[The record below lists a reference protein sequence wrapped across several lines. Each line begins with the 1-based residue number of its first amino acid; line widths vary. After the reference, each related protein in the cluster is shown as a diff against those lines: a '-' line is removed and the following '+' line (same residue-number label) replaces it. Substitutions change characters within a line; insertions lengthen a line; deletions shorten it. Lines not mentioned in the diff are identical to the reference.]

1 MKEQYYVGLDIGTES
16 VGWAVTDTQYQIK
29 KVHGKALWGV
39 RLFDEAQS
47 ARDRRGF
54 RVARRRIQRRR
65 QRLDWLQ
72 EQFAQAVGEVDPGF
86 FQRMEESRF
95 WEEDK
100 RGEVPLGK
108 YTLFGDKSF
117 TDWDYHHTY
126 PTIYHLRKEL
136 ILSQQPHDVRL
147 VYLAI
152 HHILKN
158 RGHFLYGDMSLDAIS
173 LDKGVE
179 RLNGALE
186 REEADPLSTQRLG
199 EVREILLD
207 HKIRKT
213 AKKAK
218 LLELFGLSKEKTTTT
233 SVVEL
238 LTGSKVSLSALYGE
252 EVSSEELQKLSLEDD
267 FDGVEGPLLAAVGDR
282 IELVLAAKEVY
293 DWALLE
299 KMRDGEQYLSF
310 AKVKVYENHRHQLE
324 QLKEVVKRYG
334 GEDCC
339 REMFHGTREGN
350 YPSYVGKDCKSSRC
364 DYDTF
369 CKYVLGKMKG
379 WKDADET
386 TKEIYARLERRD
398 FLRKPTSKDNG
409 VIPHQLH
416 QMELEKILANAQGY
430 LPFLSQRDE
439 SGLTVAERIVRMFA
453 FRIPYYVGPLQS
465 GGPHSWVVR
474 SGEKI
479 YPWNFDQVV
488 DLEQCRENFI
498 TRMTAK
504 CTYIGENVLPKDSL
518 LYSRFMVLNELNNLR
533 INGKPISVKLK
544 QDIYTNLFGKGRKVT
559 QAGVKKYLMV
569 HHGMTQEDT
578 ISGLAGDFQA
588 TLAPWRQFG
597 WLLSR
602 DGGAEMVEEIIRYKV
617 LFGEDKKLLRG
628 WLDKTYG
635 DKLTPQEQK
644 QVLGVKCSGWG
655 RLSRQF
661 LTQLF
666 HVDQNTGEAFSIMDL
681 LWNSNENLMQLLSGR
696 YTFAQQVEESRRRK
710 QAEHSQ
716 TLKEYLAECYASPG
730 IKRGIY
736 QTMAIVREIAKI
748 MGGPPARVF
757 VEMAR
762 GEEKD
767 KKGKVPKSRK
777 AQLVELYQKC
787 GEESSPLFEQL
798 QGEPEGNLRR
808 DKLYLY
814 YTQMGRCMYSGD
826 VISIAELDSRYDID
840 HIYPQSK
847 TKDDSL
853 ENRVLVRREL
863 NSKKGDTYPISGEI
877 REHMRAFWTMLKGKG
892 WISEKK
898 YQRLTR
904 ATGFDAQ
911 ELSGFIARQLVETR
925 QSSKI
930 VTQLLEQTFGVSTEV
945 VYVKAG
951 NVAQF
956 RQDQRIT
963 PDGQSIQAG
972 ECKGKAYPQDPLFVK
987 CREVNDFHHAK
998 DAYLNIVVGNV
1009 YHVKFTRSP
1018 ANFLREK
1025 DNRYSLNRMFDFDV
1039 QRGGEVA
1046 WKAGESIQTVRRT
1059 MAKNNILFTR
1069 RAAMEI
1075 GGLYKQTIRKAREAG
1090 EYELSIK
1097 STDDRLADV
1106 QRYGYYTGIKT
1117 CAFFAVRHTPKK
1129 KSVVTLEPIFTMYRE
1144 RYERDPIGYCTDILK
1159 LHEPRI
1165 LAPCIKINALVA
1177 FDGFRMHIS
1186 GRTGSQ
1192 IIYKNANQLVI
1203 EPTWQQYIK
1212 GIVKY
1217 LERCKVAGRELELTQ
1232 FDGIT
1237 KAKNVLLYDVLLSK
1251 LENHLYSVQ
1260 YDSIAKVF
1268 RDKREA
1274 FVDLREADQCR
1285 LLIQILILFRNRAT
1299 DIDISL
1305 IGGPKNK
1312 GRIRTS
1318 NMVNPKK
1325 TKQFTIINQSVTGFY
1340 EQTVDLL
1347 RV

>member
-1 MKEQYYVGLDIGTES
+1 MAERYYIGLDIGTES
-16 VGWAVTDTQYQIK
+16 VGWAVTDTQYQVK

-39 RLFDEAQS
+39 RLFDEAKPAQE
-47 ARDRRGF
+47 RRGF

-65 QRLDWLQ
+65 QRLEWLQ
-72 EQFAQAVGEVDPGF
+72 QQFAQAVGQVDPGF

-100 RGEVPLGK
+100 RGNVPLGK

-136 ILSQQPHDVRL
+136 LSSQQPHDVRL

-152 HHILKN
+152 HHIMKN
-158 RGHFLYGDMSLDAIS
+158 RGHFLYGDLSLDAIS
-173 LDKGVE
+173 LEKGLE

-186 REEADPLSTQRLG
+186 REEAAPLSTQRLE
-199 EVREILLD
+199 EVRETLLD
-207 HKIRKT
+207 TKLRKT
-213 AKKAK
+213 TKKSK
-218 LLELFGLSKEKTTTT
+218 LLELFGLGKEKTTTT
-233 SVVEL
+233 AVVEL

-252 EVSSEELQKLSLEDD
+252 EVSSEELQKFSLDDD
-267 FDGVEGPLLAAVGDR
+267 FDGVEGPLLSAVGDR

-310 AKVKVYENHRHQLE
+310 AKVKVFQTHRE
-324 QLKEVVKRYG
+324 QLKQLKAVVKQYG
-334 GEDCC
+334 GADCY
-339 REMFHGTREGN
+339 REMFHGAKEGN
-350 YPSYVGKDCKSSRC
+350 YPSYVGQDCKTKRC

-379 WKDADET
+379 WKDADDT
-386 TKEIYARLERRD
+386 TREIYARLEQRD

-416 QMELEKILANAQGY
+416 QMELEKILANAQTY
-430 LPFLSQRDE
+430 LPFLTQKDE
-439 SGLTVAERIVRMFA
+439 SGLTLAQRIVRMFA
-453 FRIPYYVGPLQS
+453 FRIPYYVGPLQQ

-488 DLEQCRENFI
+488 DLKKCRENFI

-504 CTYIGENVLPKDSL
+504 CTYIGEDVLPKDSL

-533 INGKPISVKLK
+533 LNGNPISVELK
-544 QDIYTNLFGKGRKVT
+544 QEIYTKLFSKGRKVT
-559 QAGVKKYLMV
+559 QAGLKKYLMA
-569 HHGMTQEDT
+569 HHGMSQEDT

-602 DGGAEMVEEIIRYKV
+602 DGGEAMVEEIIRYKV
-617 LFGEDKKLLRG
+617 LFGEDKKLLRD
-628 WLDKTYG
+628 WLAKTYG
-635 DKLTPQEQK
+635 ERLTPQEQK

-666 HVDQNTGEAFSIMDL
+666 HVDQATGEAFSIMDL
-681 LWNSNENLMQLLSGR
+681 LWSTNQNLMRLLSGR
-696 YTFAQQVEESRRRK
+696 YTFAQQVEEYRKRK
-710 QAEHSQ
+710 QEEHSQ
-716 TLKEYLAECYASPG
+716 TLKDYLAGCYASPG

-736 QTMAIVREIAKI
+736 QTMSIVREIAKI
-748 MGGPPARVF
+748 MSGAPARVF

-767 KKGKVPKSRK
+767 KKGKVPQSRK

-787 GEESSPLFEQL
+787 GEESNPLFAQL

-826 VISIAELDSRYDID
+826 VISLGELDSLYDID
-840 HIYPQSK
+840 HIYPQSR

-853 ENRVLVRREL
+853 NNRVLVRRDL
-863 NSKKGDTYPISGEI
+863 NAKKGDSYPISGEI
-877 REHMRAFWTMLKGKG
+877 RGKMRSFWTALKDKG
-892 WISEKK
+892 LITPEK
-898 YQRLTR
+898 YHRLTR
-904 ATGFDAQ
+904 GTAFEPQ
-911 ELSGFIARQLVETR
+911 ELSDFIARQLVETR
-925 QSSKI
+925 QSSKL
-930 VTQLLEQTFGVSTEV
+930 VAQLLGQYFGEDTEV

-951 NVAQF
+951 NVSQF
-956 RQDQRIT
+956 RQDQRLT
-963 PDGQSIQAG
+963 PDGQPIQAG
-972 ECKGKAYPQDPLFVK
+972 ACKGKNYPQDPLFVK

-1039 QRGGEVA
+1039 QRGNEVA
-1046 WKAGESIQTVRRT
+1046 WKAGESIQMVRRM

-1069 RAAMEI
+1069 LAATVG
-1075 GGLYKQTIRKAREAG
+1075 GGLFDQMIVKQGKGQT
-1090 EYELSIK
+1090 SIK
-1097 STDDRLADV
+1097 SSDPRLTV
-1106 QRYGYYTGIKT
+1106 ERYGGYNKLTGAYF
-1117 CAFFAVRHTPKK
+1117 CLVEHTDKK
-1129 KSVVTLEPIFTMYRE
+1129 KRVRSLETVLLMYQKQ
-1144 RYERDPIGYCTDILK
+1144 YEQDPVGYCTDILK

-1165 LAPCIKINALVA
+1165 LVPCIKINALVS

-1203 EPTWQQYIK
+1203 EPIWQQYIK
-1212 GIVKY
+1212 GIAKY
-1217 LERCKVAGRELELTQ
+1217 LERCKVAGRELELTR

-1237 KAKNVLLYDVLLSK
+1237 PQQSVQLYELLLSK
-1251 LENHLYSVQ
+1251 LENPRYVVKYETAANTFQ
-1260 YDSIAKVF
+1260 EQ
-1268 RDKREA
+1268 REK
-1274 FVDLREADQCR
+1274 FSTLTEANQCR
-1285 LLIQILILFRNRAT
+1285 ILMQMLNLFANNAASADLKLLNGKAGIGIVLTSKNLRNYEGHRF
-1299 DIDISL
+1299 L
-1305 IGGPKNK
+1305 LHH
-1312 GRIRTS
+1312 
-1318 NMVNPKK
+1318 
-1325 TKQFTIINQSVTGFY
+1325 QSATGFY

>member
-1 MKEQYYVGLDIGTES
+1 M
-16 VGWAVTDTQYQIK
+16 
-29 KVHGKALWGV
+29 
-39 RLFDEAQS
+39 
-47 ARDRRGF
+47 
-54 RVARRRIQRRR
+54 
-65 QRLDWLQ
+65 
-72 EQFAQAVGEVDPGF
+72 
-86 FQRMEESRF
+86 
-95 WEEDK
+95 
-100 RGEVPLGK
+100 
-108 YTLFGDKSF
+108 
-117 TDWDYHHTY
+117 
-126 PTIYHLRKEL
+126 
-136 ILSQQPHDVRL
+136 
-147 VYLAI
+147 
-152 HHILKN
+152 
-158 RGHFLYGDMSLDAIS
+158 
-173 LDKGVE
+173 
-179 RLNGALE
+179 
-186 REEADPLSTQRLG
+186 
-199 EVREILLD
+199 
-207 HKIRKT
+207 
-213 AKKAK
+213 
-218 LLELFGLSKEKTTTT
+218 
-233 SVVEL
+233 
-238 LTGSKVSLSALYGE
+238 
-252 EVSSEELQKLSLEDD
+252 
-267 FDGVEGPLLAAVGDR
+267 
-282 IELVLAAKEVY
+282 
-293 DWALLE
+293 
-299 KMRDGEQYLSF
+299 
-310 AKVKVYENHRHQLE
+310 
-324 QLKEVVKRYG
+324 
-334 GEDCC
+334 
-339 REMFHGTREGN
+339 
-350 YPSYVGKDCKSSRC
+350 
-364 DYDTF
+364 
-369 CKYVLGKMKG
+369 
-379 WKDADET
+379 
-386 TKEIYARLERRD
+386 
-398 FLRKPTSKDNG
+398 
-409 VIPHQLH
+409 
-416 QMELEKILANAQGY
+416 
-430 LPFLSQRDE
+430 
-439 SGLTVAERIVRMFA
+439 
-453 FRIPYYVGPLQS
+453 
-465 GGPHSWVVR
+465 
-474 SGEKI
+474 
-479 YPWNFDQVV
+479 
-488 DLEQCRENFI
+488 
-498 TRMTAK
+498 
-504 CTYIGENVLPKDSL
+504 
-518 LYSRFMVLNELNNLR
+518 
-533 INGKPISVKLK
+533 
-544 QDIYTNLFGKGRKVT
+544 
-559 QAGVKKYLMV
+559 
-569 HHGMTQEDT
+569 
-578 ISGLAGDFQA
+578 
-588 TLAPWRQFG
+588 
-597 WLLSR
+597 
-602 DGGAEMVEEIIRYKV
+602 
-617 LFGEDKKLLRG
+617 
-628 WLDKTYG
+628 
-635 DKLTPQEQK
+635 
-644 QVLGVKCSGWG
+644 
-655 RLSRQF
+655 
-661 LTQLF
+661 
-666 HVDQNTGEAFSIMDL
+666 
-681 LWNSNENLMQLLSGR
+681 
-696 YTFAQQVEESRRRK
+696 EESRRRK

>member
-1 MKEQYYVGLDIGTES
+1 
-16 VGWAVTDTQYQIK
+16 
-29 KVHGKALWGV
+29 
-39 RLFDEAQS
+39 
-47 ARDRRGF
+47 
-54 RVARRRIQRRR
+54 
-65 QRLDWLQ
+65 
-72 EQFAQAVGEVDPGF
+72 
-86 FQRMEESRF
+86 
-95 WEEDK
+95 
-100 RGEVPLGK
+100 
-108 YTLFGDKSF
+108 
-117 TDWDYHHTY
+117 
-126 PTIYHLRKEL
+126 
-136 ILSQQPHDVRL
+136 
-147 VYLAI
+147 
-152 HHILKN
+152 
-158 RGHFLYGDMSLDAIS
+158 MSLDAIS

-488 DLEQCRENFI
+488 DLEQCREHFI

-504 CTYIGENVLPKDSL
+504 CTYIGEDVLPKDSL

-696 YTFAQQVEESRRRK
+696 YTFAQQVEEYRKRK

-892 WISEKK
+892 LISEKK

-930 VTQLLEQTFGVSTEV
+930 VAQLLEQTFGASTEV

-1009 YHVKFTRSP
+1009 YYVKFTCSP

-1069 RAAMEI
+1069 RAAMEM

-1165 LAPCIKINALVA
+1165 LVPCIKINALVA

>member
-72 EQFAQAVGEVDPGF
+72 EQFAQVVGEVDPGF

-173 LDKGVE
+173 LDKGME

-218 LLELFGLSKEKTTTT
+218 LLELFGSSKEKTTTA

-334 GEDCC
+334 GEDCY

-504 CTYIGENVLPKDSL
+504 CTYIGEDVLPKDSL

-533 INGKPISVKLK
+533 INGKPISVRLK
-544 QDIYTNLFGKGRKVT
+544 QDLYTNLFGKGRKVT
-559 QAGVKKYLMV
+559 QAGVKKYLMA

-602 DGGAEMVEEIIRYKV
+602 DGGEDMVEEIIRYKV

-696 YTFAQQVEESRRRK
+696 YTFAQQVEEYRKRK

-767 KKGKVPKSRK
+767 KKGKAPKSRK

-892 WISEKK
+892 LISEKK

-911 ELSGFIARQLVETR
+911 ELSGFIARQLVEAR

-930 VTQLLEQTFGVSTEV
+930 VAQLLEQTFGASTEV

-1069 RAAMEI
+1069 RAAMEM

-1165 LAPCIKINALVA
+1165 LVPCIKINALVS

-1186 GRTGSQ
+1186 GRTGDRL
-1192 IIYKNANQLVI
+1192 ILKNANQLVI
-1203 EPTWQQYIK
+1203 EPAWQQYIK

-1217 LERCKVAGRELELTQ
+1217 LERCKVAGRELELTR

-1237 KAKNVLLYDVLLSK
+1237 KAKNILLYDVLLSK

-1312 GRIRTS
+1312 GKIRIS

>member
-1 MKEQYYVGLDIGTES
+1 MAEKYYVGLDIGTES

-39 RLFDEAQS
+39 RLFDEAQR
-47 ARDRRGF
+47 AQDRRGF

-65 QRLDWLQ
+65 QRLQWLQ
-72 EQFAQAVGEVDPGF
+72 QQFAQAVGEVDPGF

-100 RGEVPLGK
+100 RGDVPLGK

-136 ILSQQPHDVRL
+136 ISSREPHNVRL

-152 HHILKN
+152 HHIMKN
-158 RGHFLYGDMSLDAIS
+158 RGHFLYGDLSLDAIS
-173 LDKGVE
+173 LDKGME

-186 REEADPLSTQRLG
+186 QEEAATLSTQRLA
-199 EVREILLD
+199 EVRDILMDSKL
-207 HKIRKT
+207 RK
-213 AKKAK
+213 AVKKTK
-218 LLELFGLSKEKTTTT
+218 LLELFGLGKEKTTATA
-233 SVVEL
+233 VVEL

-252 EVSSEELQKLSLEDD
+252 EVSSDELQKFSLEDD
-267 FDGVEGPLLAAVGDR
+267 FDGVEGPLLSAVGDR

-299 KMRDGEQYLSF
+299 KMRSGEQYLSF
-310 AKVKVYENHRHQLE
+310 AKVKVFEKHREQLE
-324 QLKEVVKRYG
+324 QLKAVVKQYG
-334 GEDCC
+334 GTDCY
-339 REMFHGTREGN
+339 REMFHGAKEGN

-369 CKYVLGKMKG
+369 CKYVLGKMKE
-379 WKDADET
+379 WKDADDT
-386 TKEIYARLERRD
+386 TREIYAQLERRD

-416 QMELEKILANAQGY
+416 QMELEKILANAQSY

-439 SGLTVAERIVRMFA
+439 SGLTVAERIVGMFA
-453 FRIPYYVGPLQS
+453 FRIPYYVGPLQA

-488 DLEQCRENFI
+488 DLKRCRENFI

-504 CTYIGENVLPKDSL
+504 CTYIGEDVLPKDSL

-533 INGKPISVKLK
+533 INGNPISVGLK
-544 QDIYTNLFGKGRKVT
+544 QELYTNLFGKGRKVT
-559 QAGVKKYLMV
+559 QAALKKYLMV
-569 HHGMTQEDT
+569 NHGMSQEDT

-602 DGGAEMVEEIIRYKV
+602 DGGGDMVEEIIRYKV
-617 LFGEDKKLLRG
+617 LFGEDKKLLRD
-628 WLDKTYG
+628 WLSQTYG
-635 DKLTPQEQK
+635 QQLTPQEQK

-666 HVDQNTGEAFSIMDL
+666 HVDPNTGEALSIMDL
-681 LWNSNENLMQLLSGR
+681 LWNSNENLMQLLGGK
-696 YTFAQQVEESRRRK
+696 YTFAQKVEEYRK
-710 QAEHSQ
+710 NKQEEHSQ
-716 TLKEYLAECYASPG
+716 SLKEYLAGCYASPG

-748 MGGPPARVF
+748 MGGPPHRVF

-767 KKGKVPKSRK
+767 KNKKGKVPPSRK
-777 AQLVELYQKC
+777 AQLMELYQKC
-787 GEESSPLFEQL
+787 GEECNPLFEQL

-814 YTQMGRCMYSGD
+814 YTQMGKCMYSGD
-826 VISIAELDSRYDID
+826 VISLGELDSLYDID

-853 ENRVLVRREL
+853 DNRVLVRRDL
-863 NSKKGDTYPISGEI
+863 NSKKGDNYPISGEI
-877 REHMRAFWTMLKGKG
+877 RGQMRGFWTMLKEKG
-892 WISEKK
+892 LITPEK
-898 YQRLTR
+898 YHRLTR
-904 ATGFDAQ
+904 GNPFDEQ

-930 VTQLLEQTFGVSTEV
+930 VAQLLGQYFGEDTEV

-951 NVAQF
+951 NVSQF
-956 RQDQRIT
+956 RQDQRLT
-963 PDGQSIQAG
+963 PDGQPIQAG
-972 ECKGKAYPQDPLFVK
+972 ACKGKAYPQDPLFVK

-1039 QRGGEVA
+1039 QRGKETA
-1046 WKAGESIQTVRRT
+1046 WKAGESIQTVRRM

-1069 RAAMEI
+1069 RAATVG
-1075 GGLYKQTIRKAREAG
+1075 GGLFDQMIVKQGKGQA
-1090 EYELSIK
+1090 SIK
-1097 STDDRLADV
+1097 SSDPRLTV
-1106 QRYGYYTGIKT
+1106 ERYGGYNKLTGAYF
-1117 CAFFAVRHTPKK
+1117 CLVEHTDKK
-1129 KSVVTLEPIFTMYRE
+1129 KRVRSLETVMLMYRE
-1144 RYERDPIGYCTDILK
+1144 RYEQDAVGYCREILG
-1159 LHEPRI
+1159 LMDPVVV
-1165 LAPCIKINALVA
+1165 LPCVKINALVSY
-1177 FDGFRMHIS
+1177 DGFRMHIS

-1203 EPTWQQYIK
+1203 ESVWQRYIK
-1212 GIVKY
+1212 GIAKY
-1217 LERCKVAGRELELTQ
+1217 LERCKSAGRELELTR
-1232 FDGIT
+1232 FDGISEGQ
-1237 KAKNVLLYDVLLSK
+1237 NVQLYDLLLSK
-1251 LENHLYSVQ
+1251 LENPRYVVKYETAANTFREQ
-1260 YDSIAKVF
+1260 
-1268 RDKREA
+1268 RDK
-1274 FVDLREADQCR
+1274 FTTLSEADQCR
-1285 LLIQILILFRNRAT
+1285 ILLQMLNLFANNASSADLKLLNGKAGIGIVLTSKNLRNYE
-1299 DIDISL
+1299 
-1305 IGGPKNK
+1305 GH
-1312 GRIRTS
+1312 
-1318 NMVNPKK
+1318 
-1325 TKQFTIINQSVTGFY
+1325 QFLLHHQSVTGFY

-1347 RV
+1347 AL

>member
-696 YTFAQQVEESRRRK
+696 YTFAQQVEEYRKRK

-863 NSKKGDTYPISGEI
+863 NSKKGDSYPISAEI
-877 REHMRAFWTMLKGKG
+877 RGKMRAFWTMLKEKG
-892 WISEKK
+892 LISPEK
-898 YQRLTR
+898 YYRLTR
-904 ATGFDAQ
+904 GTQFDEQ

-930 VTQLLEQTFGVSTEV
+930 VAQLLEQTFGASTEV

-1165 LAPCIKINALVA
+1165 LVPCIKINALVA

>member
-1 MKEQYYVGLDIGTES
+1 MAERYYIGLDIGTES
-16 VGWAVTDTQYQIK
+16 VGWAVTDTQYQVK

-39 RLFDEAQS
+39 RLFDEAQP
-47 ARDRRGF
+47 AQDRRAF

-65 QRLDWLQ
+65 QRLEWLQ
-72 EQFAQAVGEVDPGF
+72 QQFAQAVGQVDPGF

-100 RGEVPLGK
+100 RGDVPLGK

-117 TDWDYHHTY
+117 TDWDYHHIY

-136 ILSQQPHDVRL
+136 LSSQQPHDVRL

-152 HHILKN
+152 HHIMKN
-158 RGHFLYGDMSLDAIS
+158 RGHFLYGDLSLDAIS
-173 LDKGVE
+173 LEKGLE

-186 REEADPLSTQRLG
+186 REEAALLSTQRLA
-199 EVREILLD
+199 EVRETLLD
-207 HKIRKT
+207 TKLRKT
-213 AKKAK
+213 TKKSK
-218 LLELFGLSKEKTTTT
+218 LLELFGLGKEKTTTT
-233 SVVEL
+233 AVVEL

-252 EVSSEELQKLSLEDD
+252 EISSEELQKFSLDDD
-267 FDGVEGPLLAAVGDR
+267 FDGVEGPLLSAVGDR

-310 AKVKVYENHRHQLE
+310 AKVKVFQTHRE
-324 QLKEVVKRYG
+324 QLKQLKAVVKQYG
-334 GEDCC
+334 GADCY
-339 REMFHGTREGN
+339 REMFHGAKEGN
-350 YPSYVGKDCKSSRC
+350 YPSYVGQDCQTKRC

-379 WKDADET
+379 WKDADDT
-386 TKEIYARLERRD
+386 TREIYARLERRD

-416 QMELEKILANAQGY
+416 QMELEKILSNAQTY
-430 LPFLSQRDE
+430 LPFLTQKDE
-439 SGLTVAERIVRMFA
+439 SGLTLAQRIVRMFA
-453 FRIPYYVGPLQS
+453 FRIPYYVGPLQQ

-488 DLEQCRENFI
+488 DLKKCRENFI

-504 CTYIGENVLPKDSL
+504 CTYIGEDVLPKDSL

-533 INGKPISVKLK
+533 LNGNPISVELK

-559 QAGVKKYLMV
+559 QAGLKKYLMA
-569 HHGMTQEDT
+569 HHGMSQEDT

-602 DGGAEMVEEIIRYKV
+602 DGGEAMVEEIIRYKV
-617 LFGEDKKLLRG
+617 LFGEDKKLLRD
-628 WLDKTYG
+628 WLAKTYG
-635 DKLTPQEQK
+635 EKLTPQEQK

-666 HVDQNTGEAFSIMDL
+666 HVDPDTGEAFSIMDL
-681 LWNSNENLMQLLSGR
+681 LWSTNQNLMQLLSGR
-696 YTFAQQVEESRRRK
+696 YTFAQQVEEYRKRK
-710 QAEHSQ
+710 QEEHSQ
-716 TLKEYLAECYASPG
+716 TLKDYLAGCYASPG

-736 QTMAIVREIAKI
+736 QTMSIVREIAKI
-748 MGGPPARVF
+748 MGGAPARVF

-767 KKGKVPKSRK
+767 KKGKVPQSRK

-787 GEESSPLFEQL
+787 GEESNPLFAQL

-826 VISIAELDSRYDID
+826 VISLGELDSLYDID

-853 ENRVLVRREL
+853 NNRVLVRRDL
-863 NSKKGDTYPISGEI
+863 NAKKGDNYPISGEI
-877 REHMRAFWTMLKGKG
+877 RGNMRSFWTVLKEKG
-892 WISEKK
+892 LITPEK
-898 YQRLTR
+898 YHRLTR
-904 ATGFDAQ
+904 GTAFEPQ
-911 ELSGFIARQLVETR
+911 ELSDFIARQLVETR
-925 QSSKI
+925 QSSKL
-930 VTQLLEQTFGVSTEV
+930 VAQLLGQYFGEDTEV

-951 NVAQF
+951 NVSQF
-956 RQDQRIT
+956 RQDQRLT
-963 PDGQSIQAG
+963 PDGQPIQAG
-972 ECKGKAYPQDPLFVK
+972 ACKGKNYPQDPLFVK

-998 DAYLNIVVGNV
+998 DAYLDIVVGNV

-1039 QRGGEVA
+1039 QRGNEVA
-1046 WKAGESIQTVRRT
+1046 WKAGESIQMVRRM

-1069 RAAMEI
+1069 LAATVG
-1075 GGLYKQTIRKAREAG
+1075 GGLFDQMIVKQGKGQT
-1090 EYELSIK
+1090 SIK
-1097 STDDRLADV
+1097 SSDLRMTV
-1106 QRYGYYTGIKT
+1106 ERYGGYNKLAGAYF
-1117 CAFFAVRHTPKK
+1117 CLVEHTDKK
-1129 KSVVTLEPIFTMYRE
+1129 KRVRSLETVLLMYRE
-1144 RYERDPIGYCTDILK
+1144 RYEQDPVGYCTEILK
-1159 LHEPRI
+1159 LKDPVI
-1165 LAPCIKINALVA
+1165 LLPCIKINALVSL
-1177 FDGFRMHIS
+1177 DGFRMHIS
-1186 GRTGSQ
+1186 GRTGDRL
-1192 IIYKNANQLVI
+1192 ILKNANQLVI
-1203 EPTWQQYIK
+1203 EPMWQQYIK
-1212 GIVKY
+1212 RISRY
-1217 LERCKVAGRELELTQ
+1217 LERCKAAGQDLELTR
-1232 FDGIT
+1232 FDGISREQS
-1237 KAKNVLLYDVLLSK
+1237 VQLYELLLSK
-1251 LENHLYSVQ
+1251 LENPRYVVKYETAANTFQ
-1260 YDSIAKVF
+1260 EQ
-1268 RDKREA
+1268 REK
-1274 FVDLREADQCR
+1274 FSTLTEANQCR
-1285 LLIQILILFRNRAT
+1285 ILLQMLNLFANNASSA
-1299 DIDISL
+1299 DL
-1305 IGGPKNK
+1305 KLLNGKAGIGIVLTSKNLK
-1312 GRIRTS
+1312 NYEGH
-1318 NMVNPKK
+1318 
-1325 TKQFTIINQSVTGFY
+1325 QFLLHHQSVTGFY
-1340 EQTVDLL
+1340 EQEVDLL
-1347 RV
+1347 AL

>member
-1 MKEQYYVGLDIGTES
+1 MAERYYVGLDIGTES

-39 RLFDEAQS
+39 RLFDEAQP
-47 ARDRRGF
+47 AQDRRGF
-54 RVARRRIQRRR
+54 RVARRRLQRRR
-65 QRLDWLQ
+65 QRLEWLQ
-72 EQFAQAVGEVDPGF
+72 QQFAQSVGEVDPGF

-100 RGEVPLGK
+100 RGDVPLGK
-108 YTLFGDKSF
+108 YTLFGDKAF

-136 ILSQQPHDVRL
+136 IASHQPHDVRL
-147 VYLAI
+147 VYLAV

-158 RGHFLYGDMSLDAIS
+158 RGHFLYGDLSLDAIS
-173 LDKGVE
+173 LEKGIE
-179 RLNGALE
+179 RLNGALA
-186 REEADPLSTQRLG
+186 REEANILSAQRLA
-199 EVREILLD
+199 EVRDILMNAKL
-207 HKIRKT
+207 RKKD
-213 AKKAK
+213 KKSK
-218 LLELFGLSKEKTTTT
+218 LLELFGLDKGNNTTTA
-233 SVVEL
+233 VVEL

-252 EVSSEELQKLSLEDD
+252 DIASDELQKFSLEDD
-267 FDGVEGPLLAAVGDR
+267 FDGVEGPLLSAVGDR

-293 DWALLE
+293 DWALME
-299 KMRDGEQYLSF
+299 RMRDGEQYLSY
-310 AKVKVYENHRHQLE
+310 AKVKVFERHRD
-324 QLKEVVKRYG
+324 QLKQLKAVVKQYG
-334 GEDCC
+334 GRDCY
-339 REMFHGTREGN
+339 REMFHGAKEGN
-350 YPSYVGKDCKSSRC
+350 YPSYVGQDCQTKRC

-379 WKDADET
+379 WKDADDT
-386 TKEIYARLERRD
+386 TREIYAGLEQRD

-430 LPFLSQRDE
+430 LPFLTQRDE

-453 FRIPYYVGPLQS
+453 FRIPYYVGPLQQ

-488 DLEQCRENFI
+488 DLKKCRKNFI

-504 CTYIGENVLPKDSL
+504 CTYIGEDVLPKDSL

-533 INGKPISVKLK
+533 LNGNPISVKMK

-559 QAGVKKYLMV
+559 QKVLKGYLMAN
-569 HHGMTQEDT
+569 HGMSQEDT

-588 TLAPWRQFG
+588 TLASWRQFG

-602 DGGAEMVEEIIRYKV
+602 DGGEDMVEEIIRYKV
-617 LFGEDKKLLRG
+617 LFGEDKKLLRD
-628 WLDKTYG
+628 WLDETYG
-635 DKLTPQEQK
+635 DKLTPQERK
-644 QVLGVKCSGWG
+644 QVLSVKCSGWG
-655 RLSRQF
+655 RLSREF

-666 HVDQNTGEAFSIMDL
+666 HVDQDTGEAFCIMDL
-681 LWNSNENLMQLLSGR
+681 LWSTNENLMQLLSGK
-696 YTFAQQVEESRRRK
+696 YTFGQKVEEYRK
-710 QAEHSQ
+710 NKQERHCQ
-716 TLKEYLAECYASPG
+716 TLKDYLAECYASPG

-748 MGGPPARVF
+748 MDGAPARVF

-767 KKGKVPKSRK
+767 KKGKVPQSRK

-787 GEESSPLFEQL
+787 GEESNPLFEQL

-826 VISIAELDSRYDID
+826 VISIAELDSLYDID

-853 ENRVLVRREL
+853 NNRVLVRRDL
-863 NSKKGDTYPISGEI
+863 NSKKGDSYPISAEI
-877 REHMRAFWTMLKGKG
+877 RGKMRAFWTMLKEKG
-892 WISEKK
+892 LISPEK
-898 YQRLTR
+898 YYRLTR
-904 ATGFDAQ
+904 GTQFDEQ

-930 VTQLLEQTFGVSTEV
+930 VAQLLGRYFGEDTEV

-951 NVAQF
+951 NVSQF

-1069 RAAMEI
+1069 RASTVG
-1075 GGLYKQTIRKAREAG
+1075 GGLFDQMIVKQGKGQA
-1090 EYELSIK
+1090 SIK
-1097 STDDRLADV
+1097 SSDPRLTV
-1106 QRYGYYTGIKT
+1106 EKYGGYNKLTGAYF
-1117 CAFFAVRHTPKK
+1117 CLVEHTEKK
-1129 KSVVTLEPIFTMYRE
+1129 KRVRSLETVLLMYRE
-1144 RYERDPIGYCTDILK
+1144 RYEQEPVEYCKDILK
-1159 LHEPRI
+1159 LKDPVI
-1165 LAPCIKINALVA
+1165 VIPCIKINSLVSY
-1177 FDGFRMHIS
+1177 DGFRMHIS
-1186 GRTGSQ
+1186 GRTGDRL
-1192 IIYKNANQLVI
+1192 ILKNANQLVI
-1203 EPTWQQYIK
+1203 EPVWQQYIK
-1212 GIVKY
+1212 GVAKY
-1217 LERCKVAGRELELTQ
+1217 LERCKVAGRELELTR
-1232 FDGIT
+1232 FDGISREQS
-1237 KAKNVLLYDVLLSK
+1237 VQLYDLLLSK
-1251 LENHLYSVQ
+1251 LDNPRYVVKYETAANT
-1260 YDSIAKVF
+1260 F
-1268 RDKREA
+1268 REQREKFA
-1274 FVDLREADQCR
+1274 AISEADQCR
-1285 LLIQILILFRNRAT
+1285 ILLQMLNLFSNNASSADLKLLNGKAGIGIVLTSKNLRNYEGHRF
-1299 DIDISL
+1299 L
-1305 IGGPKNK
+1305 LHH
-1312 GRIRTS
+1312 
-1318 NMVNPKK
+1318 
-1325 TKQFTIINQSVTGFY
+1325 QSVTGFY
-1340 EQTVDLL
+1340 EQEVDLL
-1347 RV
+1347 AL

>member
-324 QLKEVVKRYG
+324 QLKAVVKQYG
-334 GEDCC
+334 GADCY
-339 REMFHGTREGN
+339 REMFHGAKEGN
-350 YPSYVGKDCKSSRC
+350 YPSYVGQDCQTKRC

-379 WKDADET
+379 WKDADDT
-386 TKEIYARLERRD
+386 TREIYARLEQRD

-416 QMELEKILANAQGY
+416 QMELERILANAQTY
-430 LPFLSQRDE
+430 LPFLTQKDE

-488 DLEQCRENFI
+488 DLEQCREHFI

-504 CTYIGENVLPKDSL
+504 CTYIGEDVLPKDSL

-696 YTFAQQVEESRRRK
+696 YTFAQQVEEYRKRK

-748 MGGPPARVF
+748 MGDPPARVF

-787 GEESSPLFEQL
+787 GEESSPRFEQL

-853 ENRVLVRREL
+853 NNRVLVRRDL
-863 NSKKGDTYPISGEI
+863 NAKKGDNYPISGEI
-877 REHMRAFWTMLKGKG
+877 RGKMRSFWTALKDKG
-892 WISEKK
+892 LITPEK
-898 YQRLTR
+898 YHRLTR
-904 ATGFDAQ
+904 GTAFEPQ
-911 ELSGFIARQLVETR
+911 ELSDFIARQLVETR
-925 QSSKI
+925 QSSKL
-930 VTQLLEQTFGVSTEV
+930 VAQLLGQYFGEDTEV

-951 NVAQF
+951 NVSQF
-956 RQDQRIT
+956 RQDQRLT
-963 PDGQSIQAG
+963 PDGQPIQAG
-972 ECKGKAYPQDPLFVK
+972 ACKGKTYPQDPLFVK

-1039 QRGGEVA
+1039 QRGNEVA
-1046 WKAGESIQTVRRT
+1046 WKAGESIQMVRRM

-1069 RAAMEI
+1069 RAAMEM

-1165 LAPCIKINALVA
+1165 LVPCIKINALVS

-1217 LERCKVAGRELELTQ
+1217 LERCKVAGRELELTR

>member
-72 EQFAQAVGEVDPGF
+72 EQFAQVVGEVDPGF

-100 RGEVPLGK
+100 RGEIPLGK

-173 LDKGVE
+173 LDKGME

-207 HKIRKT
+207 QKIRKT

-334 GEDCC
+334 GEDCY

-533 INGKPISVKLK
+533 INGKPISVRLK
-544 QDIYTNLFGKGRKVT
+544 QDLYTNLFGKGRKVT
-559 QAGVKKYLMV
+559 QAGVKKYLMA

-602 DGGAEMVEEIIRYKV
+602 DGGEDMVEEIIRYKV

-696 YTFAQQVEESRRRK
+696 YTFAQQVEEYRKRK

-767 KKGKVPKSRK
+767 KKGKAPKSRK

-892 WISEKK
+892 LISEKK

-930 VTQLLEQTFGVSTEV
+930 VAQLLEQTFGASTEV

-1046 WKAGESIQTVRRT
+1046 WKAGKSIQTVRRT

-1069 RAAMEI
+1069 RASTVG
-1075 GGLYKQTIRKAREAG
+1075 GGLFDQMIVKQGKGQA
-1090 EYELSIK
+1090 SIK
-1097 STDDRLADV
+1097 SSNPRLTV
-1106 QRYGYYTGIKT
+1106 ERYGGYNKLTGAYF
-1117 CAFFAVRHTPKK
+1117 CLVEHTDKK
-1129 KSVVTLEPIFTMYRE
+1129 KRVRSLETVLLMYQKQ
-1144 RYERDPIGYCTDILK
+1144 YEQDPVGYCTDILK

-1165 LAPCIKINALVA
+1165 LVPCIKINALVS
-1177 FDGFRMHIS
+1177 FDEFRMHIS
-1186 GRTGSQ
+1186 GRTGSR

-1203 EPTWQQYIK
+1203 EPIWQQYIK
-1212 GIVKY
+1212 GIAKY
-1217 LERCKVAGRELELTQ
+1217 LERCKVAGRELELTR

-1237 KAKNVLLYDVLLSK
+1237 PQQSVQLYALLLSK
-1251 LENHLYSVQ
+1251 LENPRYGVK
-1260 YDSIAKVF
+1260 YETAANTF
-1268 RDKREA
+1268 REHQEK
-1274 FVDLREADQCR
+1274 FSTLSQADQCR
-1285 LLIQILILFRNRAT
+1285 ILMQMLNLFANNAASADLKLLNGKAGIGIVLTSKNLRNYEGHRF
-1299 DIDISL
+1299 L
-1305 IGGPKNK
+1305 LHH
-1312 GRIRTS
+1312 
-1318 NMVNPKK
+1318 
-1325 TKQFTIINQSVTGFY
+1325 QSATGFY

>member
-72 EQFAQAVGEVDPGF
+72 EQFAQVVGEVDPGF

-173 LDKGVE
+173 LDKGME

-430 LPFLSQRDE
+430 LPFLSQRDK

-504 CTYIGENVLPKDSL
+504 CTYIGEDVLPKDSL

-533 INGKPISVKLK
+533 INGKPISVRLK
-544 QDIYTNLFGKGRKVT
+544 QDLYTNLFGKGRKVT
-559 QAGVKKYLMV
+559 QAGVKKYLMA

-666 HVDQNTGEAFSIMDL
+666 HVDQSTGEAFSIMDL

-696 YTFAQQVEESRRRK
+696 YTFAQQVEEYRKRK

-767 KKGKVPKSRK
+767 KKGKAPKSRK

-892 WISEKK
+892 LISEKK

-930 VTQLLEQTFGVSTEV
+930 VAQLLEQTFGASTEV

-1046 WKAGESIQTVRRT
+1046 WKAGKSIQTVRRT

-1165 LAPCIKINALVA
+1165 LVPCIKINALVA